1 MDDNI
6 LVIGIAGGT
15 GSGKTTLMN
24 NLISRFEGMVTVI
37 SHDNYYKRH
46 DDMTYEE
53 RSQLNY
59 DEPAA
64 FDTSLMVYHLEE
76 LRRGHAIE
84 CPVYDFTIHN
94 RSEQTIHIVPKKVII
109 VEGILIFEN
118 EELRN
123 LMDIRIFV
131 DTDADIRLCR
141 RIKRDVKQAGKN
153 FGKRTEAVSGHGQAH
168 ARAVRGAEQE
178 VRQHRRPRGRKKS
191 GGAGHD
197 RRPHPAASGG
207 NMNYESLIFDI
218 DGTLWDSR
226 ALVAEGY
233 NIQLNKEGLSRYCIT
248 AETLKPLFGRVM
260 TEIADVLFA
269 DFPEKE
275 RYALMARCMETE
287 NRHLHENP
295 CHIGYPGVRETME
308 ELAKTHR
315 LFIVSNSQQ
324 GYPEL
329 CISKLGLTGC
339 ITGHL
344 CFGDT
349 GTSKGKTIRTLME
362 KYHIT
367 SCAYIGD
374 TQGDYEATVE
384 AGVPFLW
391 ASYGFGTPAGY
402 AGKIDSFEDLLKL

>member
-1 MDDNI
+1 
-6 LVIGIAGGT
+6 
-15 GSGKTTLMN
+15 
-24 NLISRFEGMVTVI
+24 
-37 SHDNYYKRH
+37 
-46 DDMTYEE
+46 
-53 RSQLNY
+53 
-59 DEPAA
+59 
-64 FDTSLMVYHLEE
+64 
-76 LRRGHAIE
+76 
-84 CPVYDFTIHN
+84 
-94 RSEQTIHIVPKKVII
+94 
-109 VEGILIFEN
+109 
-118 EELRN
+118 
-123 LMDIRIFV
+123 
-131 DTDADIRLCR
+131 
-141 RIKRDVKQAGKN
+141 
-153 FGKRTEAVSGHGQAH
+153 
-168 ARAVRGAEQE
+168 
-178 VRQHRRPRGRKKS
+178 
-191 GGAGHD
+191 
-197 RRPHPAASGG
+197 
-207 NMNYESLIFDI
+207 MNYESLIFDI

-349 GTSKGKTIRTLME
+349 GTSKGKDHPHTDGEIQHHLLRLHRRHPGGLRGHGGSGRPLPLG
-362 KYHIT
+362 KLRLRHP
-367 SCAYIGD
+367 G
-374 TQGDYEATVE
+374 
-384 AGVPFLW
+384 GVRR
-391 ASYGFGTPAGY
+391 
-402 AGKIDSFEDLLKL
+402 ENRLL

>member
-141 RIKRDVKQAGKN
+141 RIKRDVNKRGRTLESVLKQYQDTVKPMHERYVEPSKKYANIVVPEGGKN
-153 FGKRTEAVSGHGQAH
+153 LVALDMDH
-168 ARAVRGAEQE
+168 
-178 VRQHRRPRGRKKS
+178 
-191 GGAGHD
+191 
-197 RRPHPAASGG
+197 RPHPAAPGG